1 MCEKIN
7 MDFKKKNQ
15 KKNQQ
20 TDLSTLG
27 VGCQQIYH
35 FDASHQDL
43 LLHTHVSELR
53 GFSMN
58 RSSPAK

>member
-1 MCEKIN
+1 MWIL
-7 MDFKKKNQ
+7 KKQ
-15 KKNQQ
+15 NQQ

-27 VGCQQIYH
+27 VGRQQIYH